1 MSHHW
6 PIRDFINCFE
16 GKQLIKPRIQRQK
29 RWKDDD
35 NRDYILFLLKW
46 RESAMPFLLNER
58 IIDSK
63 KVYYLFDGNN
73 RANAILDF
81 VLKPLFFFAHLIP
94 KNLPEPVQELLRD
107 IPLTVLT
114 KPRYNLAKLY
124 RDYEIKNE
132 DNPSVEQDEQFEE
145 LLVEVDGWKFLD
157 VHLSMTIKQNLTDE
171 DMCSLY
177 TSINKGG
184 KVLSKQELLAS
195 ITFPV
200 KYYTAD
206 LGVYY
211 QPFVTN
217 ITSYYGDMCIHEK
230 LNVEQFGSNSLTL
243 FEVLVAFQMYLSQ
256 TYTFIPPYSGEEEKD
271 VVFSLYEFF
280 GGPVD
285 RRWEDLLTTLT
296 HVHEA
301 CALLNDCFTC
311 MYDPALKLNRQVR
324 LKKFATLLI
333 VVFIIYH
340 RDNLHEAGFVSLVRR
355 LCAYHELVNDLPSD
369 DDRERYAS
377 LDALRIPPGVF
388 SKRYLNNLS
397 ETHTFDRMPTVE
409 DLTSM
414 VRHILTSDTHYT
426 STRKRTSRVK
436 ALALSAF
443 FNFQIP
449 SHRKLEMQDIDHI
462 IPYSTKRR
470 HTVDVCRLGNLQL
483 IPSTINRVR
492 QTKPITDRWVKDND
506 LLYQCY
512 PNQAE
517 YESICSD
524 GVLMDADAFN
534 EMCERR
540 EQLYVKQIARLF
552 G

>member
-1 MSHHW
+1 MSNW
-6 PIRDFINCFE
+6 SIREFVKCFE
-16 GKQLIKPRIQRQK
+16 GKQLIKPRIQRLK

-35 NRDYILFLLKW
+35 NRDYVLFLLKW

-58 IIDSK
+58 IVDSQ

-81 VLKPLFFFAHLIP
+81 VLKPLFFFGDLIP
-94 KNLPEPVQELLRD
+94 KVLPETVKELLHN
-107 IPLTVLT
+107 IPLAVLT

-124 RDYEIKNE
+124 REYELKM
-132 DNPSVEQDEQFEE
+132 DAPTLEQDEQFEE
-145 LLVEVDGWKFLD
+145 LLVQVDGWKFLD

-171 DMCSLY
+171 EMCSLY

-200 KYYTAD
+200 KYYAAD
-206 LGVYY
+206 LGTYY
-211 QPFVTN
+211 QPFVAN

-256 TYTFIPPYSGEEEKD
+256 TYHFILPYSGEEEKD

-280 GGPVD
+280 GGPID
-285 RRWEDLLTTLT
+285 RRWEDLLPVLT
-296 HVHEA
+296 QVHEA
-301 CALLNDCFTC
+301 CALLNECYAAL
-311 MYDPALKLNRQVR
+311 YDPALKLNRQVR
-324 LKKFATLLI
+324 LRKFAAILI
-333 VVFIIYH
+333 LVFIIYH
-340 RDNLHEAGFVSLVRR
+340 RQHFQDAGFVATVRR
-355 LCAYHELVNDLPSD
+355 ILVYHELVHDLPSD
-369 DDRERYAS
+369 DSREQFVV
-377 LDALRIPPGVF
+377 LDPLRVGAAGVF
-388 SKRYLNNLS
+388 SKRYLNSLKEKQTFERIPTLE
-397 ETHTFDRMPTVE
+397 ETIA
-409 DLTSM
+409 M
-414 VRHILTSDTHYT
+414 VKHILISDTHYT

-436 ALALSAF
+436 AIALSAF

-449 SHRKLEMQDIDHI
+449 SHRKLETQDIDHI

-470 HTVDVCRLGNLQL
+470 HTIDVCRLGNLQL

-492 QTKPITDRWVKDND
+492 QTKPITDRWVLDND
-506 LLYQCY
+506 LKYQCY
-512 PNQAE
+512 PTQGE
-517 YESICSD
+517 YEAICSD
-524 GVLMDADAFN
+524 AVVMDADAFN

-540 EQLYVKQIARLF
+540 EELYLKQISRLL